1 MPLERLIDVLE
12 QLREAHE
19 QLIALGNQKKEA
31 LISNKVD
38 QLILVMNQESKISR
52 HIEQLDE
59 RRLQAAYEFLQERGI
74 KSKLNLNIT
83 ELSRLVFDVE
93 DKQSL
98 LHIQKI

>member
-1 MPLERLIDVLE
+1 M
-12 QLREAHE
+12 
-19 QLIALGNQKKEA
+19 
-31 LISNKVD
+31 
-38 QLILVMNQESKISR
+38 SR

-93 DKQSL
+93 DKQRL